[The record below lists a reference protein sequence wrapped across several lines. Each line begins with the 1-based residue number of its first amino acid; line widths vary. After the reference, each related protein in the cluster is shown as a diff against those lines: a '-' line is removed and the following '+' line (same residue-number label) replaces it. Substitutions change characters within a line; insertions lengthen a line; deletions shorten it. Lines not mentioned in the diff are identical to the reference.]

1 MLHGPQ
7 GHILLVW
14 FVLLSVASGA
24 VFMKQRDQISQD
36 EISLQILKDKI
47 TQMEAAYEMEKIKTD
62 SISAKVATLGEEEKR
77 RLFEEIK
84 RKKRRMIRRKLG
96 RKFKIG

>member
-1 MLHGPQ
+1 MLYGPQ
-7 GHILLVW
+7 SHILLVW

-62 SISAKVATLGEEEKR
+62 SISAKKATLGEEEKR

-84 RKKRRMIRRKLG
+84 REKRRMIRRKLG

>member
-1 MLHGPQ
+1 
-7 GHILLVW
+7 
-14 FVLLSVASGA
+14 
-24 VFMKQRDQISQD
+24 
-36 EISLQILKDKI
+36 
-47 TQMEAAYEMEKIKTD
+47 MEAAYEMEKIKTD
-62 SISAKVATLGEEEKR
+62 SISAKKATLGEEEKR